1 MFNARASGQC
11 LFAER
16 NVADPR
22 RRLTIDSDP
31 RIPTAAADR
40 SSRCRLQIILRGRCP
55 ENQPITMRV
64 AGAVVLA
71 PQISPTITRA
81 IFAPPTD
88 DGSIGLA

>member
-22 RRLTIDSDP
+22 RRLTVDSDP
-31 RIPTAAADR
+31 RIPTRPLTGPAAV
-40 SSRCRLQIILRGRCP
+40 RLQMILSGRCP
-55 ENQPITMRV
+55 DNQPITMRV
-64 AGAVVLA
+64 AGVVVLA
-71 PQISPTITRA
+71 SQTSPTMTRA

-88 DGSIGLA
+88 DGSIWLA